1 MKEAILILQ
10 KELEQKNLTQQ
21 EYSDYLN
28 LFRFAADKIFKNEK
42 HSEFRKEVDQM
53 TSLYDQLPSVRE
65 KRLRA
70 EVEEMRIKNEEVL
83 DALARK
89 ERELA
94 EQKAE
99 LARMKEL
106 LEKNHIALTP

>member
-70 EVEEMRIKNEEVL
+70 EIEEMRAKNEE
-83 DALARK
+83 ALARK

>member
-1 MKEAILILQ
+1 
-10 KELEQKNLTQQ
+10 
-21 EYSDYLN
+21 
-28 LFRFAADKIFKNEK
+28 
-42 HSEFRKEVDQM
+42 M

-106 LEKNHIALTP
+106 LEKNHIALTS